1 MTPGA
6 AMAGVGLSEMIVV
19 EIVIAVRRVVRS
31 VGLVA
36 PAVQVA
42 LVAHRCGMEIV
53 VALVLVLAVLLAH
66 VVMEIA
72 HAVMVHAVVPAVME
86 IVVVGDLMDRMT
98 APSCLQ
104 ASR

>member
-1 MTPGA
+1 
-6 AMAGVGLSEMIVV
+6 MAGVGPSEMIVV
-19 EIVIAVRRVVRS
+19 EIVIAVRRVVRL

-72 HAVMVHAVVPAVME
+72 HAVMVLAVVPAVME

>member
-1 MTPGA
+1 
-6 AMAGVGLSEMIVV
+6 MAGVGLSEMIVV

-42 LVAHRCGMEIV
+42 LVAHRCGREIAAAPV
-53 VALVLVLAVLLAH
+53 VVKVALVDLVVR
-66 VVMEIA
+66 EIA
-72 HAVMVHAVVPAVME
+72 HAVMVLAVVHAVME
-86 IVVVGDLMDRMT
+86 IVVVGDLTDRMT